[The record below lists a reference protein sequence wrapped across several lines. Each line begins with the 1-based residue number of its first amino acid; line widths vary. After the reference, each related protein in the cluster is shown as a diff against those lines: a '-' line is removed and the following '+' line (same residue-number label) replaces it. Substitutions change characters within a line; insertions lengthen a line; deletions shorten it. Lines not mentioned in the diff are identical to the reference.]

1 MKIYFIKRYV
11 FKESFLS
18 NITSVAYFYI
28 FIISSYNVLIKRH
41 IIASILLLWIY
52 ILYKIKFDTGNPS
65 IVLILEKKKKKKNID
80 VSRLYAVER
89 MRGSIAISAG
99 ETFNRNPKSS

>member
-1 MKIYFIKRYV
+1 MKIYFIKRYI

-18 NITSVAYFYI
+18 NITSVVYFYI
-28 FIISSYNVLIKRH
+28 FIISSYNILIKRH
-41 IIASILLLWIY
+41 IIASILHLWIY

-65 IVLILEKKKKKKNID
+65 IVLILEKKKKKNID